1 MRLRRWHRFSS
12 SRSALLNSGA
22 LRTGSVLLRFMILY
36 SGGAALQALDK
47 LVNDTVPTDR
57 CRFRPPG
64 GAHLLLHILPLV
76 QFAGPASKRL
86 FVGEGGQHAVMQVAD
101 MFLSGGIVKTD
112 QRQATGH
119 GFGHHIA
126 EGVGFT
132 GEQKDIATGVVLRQ
146 LFTAA

>member
-1 MRLRRWHRFSS
+1 MRLRRWHRLSS

-36 SGGAALQALDK
+36 SGCSALQALDK
-47 LVNDTVPTDR
+47 LVNDMVPTDGF
-57 CRFRPPG
+57 CFRPRG
-64 GAHLLLHILPLV
+64 GAHLLLQIGPFG
-76 QFAGPASKRL
+76 QFAGAAYKGL
-86 FVGEGGQHAVMQVAD
+86 FVGKGGQHAVMQVAD
-101 MFLSGGIVKTD
+101 MLMAGGIVKTD

-132 GEQKDIATGVVLRQ
+132 GEQKDIATGV
-146 LFTAA
+146 